1 MFLLFHGRYG
11 LPIDIFDQ
19 DSILADSCKHVLFTW
34 SPYRMNALFGGTVQK
49 SREKELEAQE
59 VRAFQSLVK
68 MLSMCH
74 LRSKGPNLIFFE
86 KTMNFWIIQISLM
99 SGFQRKK
106 VDHGLLLWLMPR
118 SSCMQESE
126 FTQHSFCFQWCESQ
140 PERTERDWFEPL
152 MFPNMQLSTMASSS
166 RGACGDMIWFIKHGK
181 IVLEDVWYDLIV
193 LDRAEECW
201 MI

>member
-74 LRSKGPNLIFFE
+74 LRSKGPNLMGLFRKDYEFLNYS
-86 KTMNFWIIQISLM
+86 NFTHVRFSKKESGPWITAVANAQKQLHA
-99 SGFQRKK
+99 RKR
-106 VDHGLLLWLMPR
+106 VHPAHFLL
-118 SSCMQESE
+118 S
-126 FTQHSFCFQWCESQ
+126 
-140 PERTERDWFEPL
+140 
-152 MFPNMQLSTMASSS
+152 
-166 RGACGDMIWFIKHGK
+166 
-181 IVLEDVWYDLIV
+181 VV
-193 LDRAEECW
+193 
-201 MI
+201 